1 MSLANA
7 LLDQLG
13 DSGLASL
20 SQSLGSNPAA
30 TKTAA
35 AAAVPLL
42 LSALAKN
49 AATNDGAA
57 ALDRALERDHDGS
70 ILDSLGAG
78 FSDKIATDGNGIL
91 KHVLGGR
98 RDTAER
104 GLAQASGLDQAQSAK
119 MLATLAP
126 LVMGALG
133 KQKRSQG
140 LDAGALAGM
149 LAGERGQSRNQLG
162 GLAALIDQDGDG
174 SVADDLLG
182 GIGKLFGR

>member
-20 SQSLGSNPAA
+20 GQAIGSNPDATKAAA
-30 TKTAA
+30 TATL
-35 AAAVPLL
+35 PLL
-42 LSALAKN
+42 FSALAKN
-49 AATNDGAA
+49 AGTDDGAA

-70 ILDSLGAG
+70 ILDNLAGG
-78 FSDKIATDGNGIL
+78 FSSSMEQDGNGIL

-98 RDTAER
+98 RETTER
-104 GLAQASGLDQAQSAK
+104 GLAQASGLDSKQSAQ

-149 LAGERGQSRNQLG
+149 LQGERGQNKSQLG

-174 SVADDLLG
+174 GVADDLLG
-182 GIGKLFGR
+182 GIG

>member
-13 DSGLASL
+13 DSGLSSL
-20 SQSLGSNPAA
+20 SQALGSNPAA

-49 AATNDGAA
+49 ASTNDGAT
-57 ALDRALERDHDGS
+57 ALNAALERDHDGS
-70 ILDSLGAG
+70 ILDSLGSG
-78 FSDKIATDGNGIL
+78 FSEKLATDGNGIL

-98 RDTAER
+98 RDTAEQ
-104 GLAQASGLDQAQSAK
+104 GLAQASGLDKAQSAQ

-133 KQKRSQG
+133 KQKRSEG